1 MEDCLHHGSLI
12 NIVFSWTLEELLNE
26 NLFKFQVPKIPR
38 TFSSTN
44 DYMNSF
50 MPALVEETH
59 TDLYSSLLSVPQASF
74 CEIRT
79 MEISKDFNRPY
90 DLSYQF
96 TLKNITDEVYG
107 VGKYVPE
114 TGDLIAFTNIR
125 PRSVS
130 DLSRIGSYCHIGY
143 IFGSKDEF
151 NDEFP
156 VLLSKEM
163 QNNFDSRRNN
173 AQKLYAVFLVNM
185 TTNIRIWNALNSEME
200 GSNINIIKKVLQPYS
215 MMEQSCHTCLS
226 RENLGRSNSRVQNI
240 IKPQNLNKYQEDAVL
255 SCLHMNKCLH
265 NDPVKLIWGPP
276 GTGKTKTVASM
287 LFCLLK
293 LKIRTVT
300 CAPTNTAVLAVAS
313 RLHTIAKDSLE
324 HGSYGLGDIV
334 LFGNSERMKI
344 DSYKGLGEVF
354 LDNRVDDLLKC
365 LSPMTGWK
373 NSLESMIKLLKYPQE
388 QYDLYKNNVNEDDE
402 NVISLEEFA
411 KENYSHVKNAY
422 WSYKERSKND
432 CPMTLEEFV
441 KKKYSYIVEQY
452 DIFKE
457 DKKLSVGMNMEQF
470 LRQRFCFFGG
480 KLKSF
485 MKMLCTHLPT
495 CFLPIKVAMK
505 IFRVL
510 ELQKSLEVSMT
521 QTKPKQVLQACDDGN
536 DGKDIFGWFGWLS
549 LEKEEFLQTLCFLC
563 EAISSKLPKVT
574 SRYGISQLCLK
585 NACILFCTVSSSTKL
600 YIEGMKEVEFLVI
613 DEAAQLKECE
623 STIPLQLLG
632 LKRCVLIGDE
642 KQLPAMV
649 KSKIA
654 DKAEFGRSLFERLA
668 MLKYK
673 KHMLN
678 LQYRMHPSISRFPSK
693 EFYGGQLSDAN
704 IVREITY
711 NKRFLEGKMFGPY
724 SFINISKGKEQSN
737 HDHSWKNVIEAAAIS
752 EIIGR
757 LKNEFVRTRNNVS
770 IGIISPYKAQVNEIQ
785 EKVKQYMISDP
796 HFTVNVR
803 SVDGFQGGEED
814 IIIISSVRSN
824 LGGNV
829 GFLSDRRRANV
840 SITRARHCLWIV
852 GNATTLTNS
861 NSVWRRVVDDA
872 MKRNCFHNADEDK
885 KLNQVIEDA
894 LFEFEQLDDSA
905 SAFNKLSIRDMSETY
920 AFTSKPLTFWRPA
933 NNISKNGDSM
943 LQR

>member
-1 MEDCLHHGSLI
+1 MEEYLHHGSLI
-12 NIVFSWTLEELLNE
+12 NIVFSWTLDDLLNE
-26 NLFKFQVPKIPR
+26 NLFQYQVPMIPR
-38 TFSSTN
+38 IFSSSN
-44 DYMNSF
+44 EYMNSF

-59 TDLYSSLLSVPQASF
+59 SDLYSSLWSVPHASF

-90 DLSYQF
+90 DLFYQF

-107 VGKYVPE
+107 VGKYEPE
-114 TGDLIAFTNIR
+114 AGDIIAFTNMR
-125 PRSVS
+125 PRSVD
-130 DLSRIGSYCHIGY
+130 DLTRTGSYCHIGY
-143 IFGSKDEF
+143 ICGSKDEC

-156 VLLSKEM
+156 VLLSMEM
-163 QNNFDSRRNN
+163 HNNFDSRRNN

-200 GSNINIIKKVLQPYS
+200 GSNMNIIKKVLQPYS
-215 MMEQSCHTCLS
+215 RMEQNCHICLS
-226 RENLGRSNSRVQNI
+226 RENLSRSNSRVQNI
-240 IKPQNLNKYQEDAVL
+240 IKPQNLNKSQEDAVL
-255 SCLHMNKCLH
+255 SCLHMNKCPH
-265 NDPVKLIWGPP
+265 NDPAKLIWGPP

-293 LKIRTVT
+293 LHIRTVT

-324 HGSYGLGDIV
+324 HGSYGLGDIL
-334 LFGNSERMKI
+334 LFGNSKRMKI
-344 DSYKGLGEVF
+344 DSYKGLDEVF

-365 LSPMTGWK
+365 FSPMTGWK

-388 QYDLYKNNVNEDDE
+388 QYDLYKNNVNED
-402 NVISLEEFA
+402 VILSLEEFA
-411 KENYSHVKNAY
+411 EENYSHVKNAY
-422 WSYKERSKND
+422 FSYNKDSKND
-432 CPMTLEEFV
+432 SPMTLEEFV

-452 DIFKE
+452 DIFQD
-457 DKKLSVGMNMEQF
+457 DKKLNVGMSMEQF
-470 LRQRFCFFGG
+470 LRERFCFFGG
-480 KLKSF
+480 KLKLF

-505 IFRVL
+505 ILRVL
-510 ELQKSLEVSMT
+510 ELQKSLEVSMI
-521 QTKPKQVLQACDDGN
+521 QTKPKQAFKDCDDGK
-536 DGKDIFGWFGWLS
+536 GIFDWFGWLS
-549 LEKEEFLQTLCFLC
+549 LEKEEFIQTLCFLC
-563 EAISSKLPKVT
+563 ETISNKLPKVT
-574 SRYGISQLCLK
+574 SKYGISQLCLK
-585 NACILFCTVSSSTKL
+585 NACILFCTSSSSSKL
-600 YIEGMKEVEFLVI
+600 YTEGMKEVEFLVI

-623 STIPLQLLG
+623 SAIPLQLLG
-632 LKRCVLIGDE
+632 LKRCILIGDE

-654 DKAEFGRSLFERLA
+654 DRAEFGRSLFERLV
-668 MLKYK
+668 MLKYN

-704 IVREITY
+704 I
-711 NKRFLEGKMFGPY
+711 
-724 SFINISKGKEQSN
+724 GKEQSN
-737 HDHSWKNVIEAAAIS
+737 LDHSLKNVIEAAAIS

-757 LKNEFVRTRNNVS
+757 LKNEFVRTRNKVS

-785 EKVKQYMISDP
+785 EKVKQYMVSDP

-840 SITRARHCLWIV
+840 AMTRARHCLWIV
-852 GNATTLTNS
+852 GNATTLMNS
-861 NSVWRRVVDDA
+861 NSVWRKVVVDA
-872 MKRNCFHNADEDK
+872 KKRNCFHNADEDK
-885 KLNQVIEDA
+885 KLGQVIEDA
-894 LFEFEQLDDSA
+894 LFEFELLDDSA
-905 SAFNKLSIRDMSETY
+905 SPFNKLNIRDMSGTS
-920 AFTSKPLTFWRPA
+920 AFTSKPLTVWRRV
-933 NNISKNGDSM
+933 NK
-943 LQR
+943 